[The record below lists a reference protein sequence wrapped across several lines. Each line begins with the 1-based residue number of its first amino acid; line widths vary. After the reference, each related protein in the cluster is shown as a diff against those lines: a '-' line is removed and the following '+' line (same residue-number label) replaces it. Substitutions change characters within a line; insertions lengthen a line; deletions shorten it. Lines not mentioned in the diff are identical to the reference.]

1 MQATATYVAHLSHE
15 LAEMAENAG
24 LAFLTY
30 LLKMAEAE
38 ARATVGD
45 DAPSDA
51 PQQRA
56 SGFENRA
63 QAS

>member
-15 LAEMAENAG
+15 LAEMAEVAG

-45 DAPSDA
+45 DAPNDA
-51 PQQRA
+51 QQRA
-56 SGFENRA
+56 SAFENRP
-63 QAS
+63 QAG